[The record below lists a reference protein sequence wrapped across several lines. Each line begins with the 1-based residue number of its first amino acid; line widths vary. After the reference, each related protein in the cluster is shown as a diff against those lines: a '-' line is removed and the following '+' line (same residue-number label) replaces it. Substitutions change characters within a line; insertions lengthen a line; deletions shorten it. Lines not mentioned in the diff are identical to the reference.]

1 MAATQDK
8 GEKSADRDANGKFLP
23 GHGILSPG
31 RPPGSMDFMAIC
43 RRKARENDL
52 DLESV
57 VWDAFE
63 SLVSEAKAGE
73 VPAIKLLLERC
84 CGIMEK
90 GPTVAVQINQNMRP
104 IHDQARDDLKAM
116 LDRGESDDT
125 MLDELERRT
134 MKD

>member
-1 MAATQDK
+1 
-8 GEKSADRDANGKFLP
+8 
-23 GHGILSPG
+23 
-31 RPPGSMDFMAIC
+31 MDFMAIC

>member
-1 MAATQDK
+1 MSGPQEEI
-8 GEKSADRDANGKFLP
+8 GENGIRDAKGRFLD
-23 GHGILSPG
+23 GHANISPG

-43 RRKARENDL
+43 RRKARENGQ
-52 DLESV
+52 DLETI
-57 VWDAFE
+57 VWNAFQ
-63 SLVSEAKAGE
+63 SLIEQTEDGE

-104 IHDQARDDLKAM
+104 IQDQARDDLKAM